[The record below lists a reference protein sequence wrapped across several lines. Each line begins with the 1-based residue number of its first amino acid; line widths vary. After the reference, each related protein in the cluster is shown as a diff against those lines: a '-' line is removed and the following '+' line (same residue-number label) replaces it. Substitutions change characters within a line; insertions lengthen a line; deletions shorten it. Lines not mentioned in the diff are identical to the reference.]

1 MGIMR
6 AGLTN
11 EAYDR
16 QYTNRQLFGRIA
28 AYFRPSGRRM
38 AILMVLVAVISLV
51 GALQPV
57 LVAWGV
63 GVIDSGWAD
72 SDLLAGLLVAG
83 VLVIGVVNWLLN
95 WARRILT
102 VRVLGDVVLAMRTD
116 AFRAVIG
123 HDMSFFDQFQSARIV
138 SRITSDT
145 DEFSRVAVVLTDL
158 LSQVLLV
165 IILLA
170 YLFTINWQLTLL
182 LALLAPVAFI
192 VASSYRAW
200 ARRVTRRS
208 QQVVADVNASIQEAV
223 TGIAVSKNFRREQGI
238 FNEFLGVN
246 NQSYGIHVQRGF
258 VLSLIFPTLQFFSG
272 IGTGLL
278 LLAGGYYTY
287 LGVISAGAWFLF
299 MNSVTLFWFP
309 MINLSAFWSQF
320 QGALSATERIF
331 ALIDAEPAVFQNAEE
346 TVESLAGDIRF
357 EQVDFRYG
365 TKEQVLN
372 DFDLH
377 IHPGE
382 SIALVGHTGAGK
394 SSIAKLVTRF
404 YEFQGGSLRIDGRD
418 IRSFDLRSYRR
429 RLGIVSQQPFLFA
442 GSVADNIRYAVPEL
456 DDAEVERIA
465 RQIGGGE
472 WLETLPDGLHTDV
485 GERGSRL
492 SMGQRQLVVL
502 ARMLAQDPAIFILDE
517 ATASVDPFTETQIQ
531 DALDLI
537 LANRTSIVIAH
548 RLSTVKACDRILV
561 LDHGRIIE
569 QGSHAAL
576 MANGKHYAEL
586 YNTYFR
592 HQSLENL
599 TQPPGRLVSDP
610 IAHGPQ
616 MSGCRTGPNPCP
628 HFRRLLCPPSN

>member
-1 MGIMR
+1 MGMMR

-16 QYTNRQLFGRIA
+16 QYSNADLFRRIG
-28 AYFRPSGRRM
+28 AYFKPDGRRM
-38 AILMVLVAVISLV
+38 ALLMGLVALISLV
-51 GALQPV
+51 GAVQPV
-57 LVAWGV
+57 LIAWGV
-63 GVIDSGWAD
+63 GAIDGQGQGRD
-72 SDLLAGLLVAG
+72 VVAGLLVAG
-83 VLVIGVVNWLLN
+83 VLLIGLLNWLLN

-102 VRVLGDVVLAMRTD
+102 VKLLGNVVLALRTD
-116 AFRAVIG
+116 AFRAVIN

-158 LSQVLLV
+158 FSQVLLV
-165 IILLA
+165 VILIA

-200 ARRVTRRS
+200 ARRVTRHS
-208 QQVVADVNASIQEAV
+208 QQAVADVNASIQEAV

-238 FNEFLGVN
+238 YDEFLGVN
-246 NQSYGIHVQRGF
+246 SQSYSIHVQRGF

-278 LLAGGYYTY
+278 LYMGGYYTY
-287 LGVISAGAWFLF
+287 LGLISAGAWFLF
-299 MNSVTLFWFP
+299 MNSVGIFWFP

-331 ALIDAEPAVFQNAEE
+331 ALIDAEPAVFQTGSEPVE
-346 TVESLAGDIRF
+346 TLRGDIRF
-357 EQVDFRYG
+357 DQVDFRYG
-365 TKEQVLN
+365 EKEQVLN
-372 DFDLH
+372 DFTLH
-377 IHPGE
+377 IKPGE
-382 SIALVGHTGAGK
+382 SVALVGHTGAGK

-404 YEFQGGSLRIDGRD
+404 YEFQGGSICIDERD
-418 IRSFDLRSYRR
+418 IRGLDLRSFRR
-429 RLGIVSQQPFLFA
+429 RLGIVNQQPFLFA
-442 GSVADNIRYAVPEL
+442 GSVADNIRYAVPQL
-456 DDAEVERIA
+456 SDAGIEAIA
-465 RQIGGGE
+465 RRIGRGE
-472 WLETLPDGLHTDV
+472 WLETLPDGLRSDV

-531 DALDLI
+531 AALDLL
-537 LANRTSIVIAH
+537 LARRTSIVIAH

-561 LDHGRIIE
+561 LEQGRIVE
-569 QGSHAAL
+569 QGSHDAL
-576 MANGKHYAEL
+576 MARGEKYAEL

-592 HQSLENL
+592 HQSLEGLGESRRVQQAAPNAAY
-599 TQPPGRLVSDP
+599 D
-610 IAHGPQ
+610 
-616 MSGCRTGPNPCP
+616 TGSKPLADETV
-628 HFRRLLCPPSN
+628 RR

>member
-16 QYTNRQLFGRIA
+16 QYTNRQLFARIA
-28 AYFRPSGRRM
+28 AYFKPSGRRM
-38 AILMVLVAVISLV
+38 TVLMVLVAIISLV

-63 GVIDSGWAD
+63 NVVGSNAANR
-72 SDLLAGLLVAG
+72 DLLAGLLVIG
-83 VLVIGVVNWLLN
+83 VIVIGVVNWLLN
-95 WARRILT
+95 WARRLLT

-116 AFRAVIG
+116 AFRAVMS
-123 HDMSFFDQFQSARIV
+123 HDMSFFDQIQSARIV

-165 IILLA
+165 IILLI
-170 YLFTINWQLTLL
+170 YLFTVNWQLTLI

-192 VASSYRAW
+192 IAGSYRAW
-200 ARRVTRRS
+200 ARRVTRHS
-208 QQVVADVNASIQEAV
+208 QQAVADVNASIQEAV

-238 FNEFLGVN
+238 YDEFLGVN
-246 NQSYGIHVQRGF
+246 TQSYDIHVQRGF

-272 IGTGLL
+272 LGTAAL

-287 LGVISAGAWFLF
+287 LGIISAGAWFLF
-299 MNSVTLFWFP
+299 MNSVSLFWFP

-331 ALIDAEPAVFQNAEE
+331 ALIDAEPAVFQTADEP
-346 TVESLAGDIRF
+346 VEALAGDIEF

-365 TKEQVLN
+365 SKEQVLS
-372 DFDLH
+372 DFNLH
-377 IHPGE
+377 ILPGE

-404 YEFQGGSLRIDGRD
+404 YEFQGGTLRIDGRD

-429 RLGIVSQQPFLFA
+429 RLGIVNQQPFLFA
-442 GSVADNIRYAVPEL
+442 GTVADNIRYAVPDL
-456 DDAEVERIA
+456 SDAEVERIA

-472 WLETLPDGLHTDV
+472 WLETLPDGLRTDV
-485 GERGSRL
+485 GERGTRL

-531 DALDLI
+531 EALDLI

-569 QGSHAAL
+569 EGSHEAL
-576 MANGKHYAEL
+576 MAHGKHYADL

-592 HQSLENL
+592 HQSLESVN
-599 TQPPGRLVSDP
+599 QP
-610 IAHGPQ
+610 Q
-616 MSGCRTGPNPCP
+616 
-628 HFRRLLCPPSN
+628 RRLAPNAVAQGSQA

>member
-38 AILMVLVAVISLV
+38 TVLMVLVAIISLV
-51 GALQPV
+51 GAVQPV

-63 GVIDSGWAD
+63 NVVGSNAANRDQ
-72 SDLLAGLLVAG
+72 LAALLVIG

-116 AFRAVIG
+116 AFRAVMS

-165 IILLA
+165 VILLT
-170 YLFTINWQLTLL
+170 YLFTINWQLTLI
-182 LALLAPVAFI
+182 LAVLAPVAFI
-192 VASSYRAW
+192 IAGSYRSW
-200 ARRVTRRS
+200 ARRVTRHS
-208 QQVVADVNASIQEAV
+208 QQAVADVNASIQEAV

-238 FNEFLGVN
+238 YDEFLSVN
-246 NQSYGIHVQRGF
+246 TQSYGIHVQRGF

-272 IGTGLL
+272 LGTAAL

-299 MNSVTLFWFP
+299 MNSVSLFWFP

-331 ALIDAEPAVFQNAEE
+331 ALIDAEPAVFQTADEP
-346 TVESLAGDIRF
+346 VEALAGDIEF
-357 EQVDFRYG
+357 DGVDFRYG
-365 TKEQVLN
+365 SKEQVLT
-372 DFDLH
+372 DFNLH
-377 IHPGE
+377 IEPGE

-404 YEFQGGSLRIDGRD
+404 YEFQGGTLRIDDRD

-456 DDAEVERIA
+456 SDAEVERIA

-472 WLETLPDGLHTDV
+472 WLETLPDGLRTNV
-485 GERGSRL
+485 GERGARL

-531 DALDLI
+531 EALDLI

-569 QGSHAAL
+569 EGSHEAL
-576 MANGKHYAEL
+576 MAHGKHYADL

-592 HQSLENL
+592 HQSLESVN
-599 TQPPGRLVSDP
+599 QP
-610 IAHGPQ
+610 Q
-616 MSGCRTGPNPCP
+616 
-628 HFRRLLCPPSN
+628 RRLAGRAMAQGSQA

>member
-1 MGIMR
+1 MGMMR

-16 QYTNRQLFGRIA
+16 QYTNRELFGRIA

-38 AILMVLVAVISLV
+38 AILMVLVAVISLA
-51 GALQPV
+51 GAVQPV
-57 LVAWGV
+57 LVAWGIGLLGSEV
-63 GVIDSGWAD
+63 AD
-72 SDLLAGLLVAG
+72 PNLLAGLLVAG

-116 AFRAVIG
+116 AFRAVMS

-138 SRITSDT
+138 SRISSDT

-158 LSQVLLV
+158 FSQVLLV
-165 IILLA
+165 VILLA

-192 VASSYRAW
+192 VAGSYRTW
-200 ARRVTRRS
+200 ARRVTRHS
-208 QQVVADVNASIQEAV
+208 QQAVADVNASIQEAV

-238 FNEFLGVN
+238 YDEFLGVN
-246 NQSYGIHVQRGF
+246 AQSYSIHVQRGF

-272 IGTGLL
+272 IGTGILL
-278 LLAGGYYTY
+278 FAGGYYTY
-287 LGVISAGAWFLF
+287 LGTISAGAWFLF
-299 MNSVTLFWFP
+299 MNSVALFWFP

-320 QGALSATERIF
+320 QGALSATERVF
-331 ALIDAEPAVFQNAEE
+331 ALIDAEPAVFQIGNEA
-346 TVESLAGDIRF
+346 VESLSGDIRF
-357 EQVDFRYG
+357 ESLGFRYG
-365 TKEQVLN
+365 SKEQVLSN
-372 DFDLH
+372 FTLH
-377 IHPGE
+377 IRPGE

-404 YEFQGGSLRIDGRD
+404 YEFQSGSLHIDGRD

-456 DDAEVERIA
+456 DDGEVERIA
-465 RQIGGGE
+465 RQIGGGD
-472 WLETLPDGLHTDV
+472 WLETLPEGLQSDV

-502 ARMLAQDPAIFILDE
+502 ARMLAQNPTIFILDE

-531 DALDLI
+531 TALDLI

-569 QGSHAAL
+569 EGSHATL
-576 MANGKHYAEL
+576 MSYGQHYAEL

-592 HQSLENL
+592 HQSLENIVE
-599 TQPPGRLVSDP
+599 PPRRAAV
-610 IAHGPQ
+610 GPVMRDSQ
-616 MSGCRTGPNPCP
+616 A
-628 HFRRLLCPPSN
+628 